1 MEHNMSTSFQIGN
14 IHQQKLKDQVIKPRA
29 NRDYGQTKRAIS
41 VENRQYENLS
51 RTYVRNKDDQK
62 DKYI

>member
-1 MEHNMSTSFQIGN
+1 MEHNVSTSFQIVN
-14 IHQQKLKDQVIKPRA
+14 MHQQKLKDQVIKPRA